1 MARYQNS
8 FVSSKSP
15 EEIQQVLTKFCEM
28 EGFKFVTYK
37 GEQVYKKGSGIM
49 TAPQFVKVSVNG
61 NQIFLEAWLK
71 SALLPGV
78 YVGEMGLDGFAA
90 AVPKSMLKTRVERL
104 LASLA

>member
-49 TAPQFVKVSVNG
+49 TGPQFVKVTVNG
-61 NQIFLEAWLK
+61 NQILLEAWIK
-71 SALLPGV
+71 YALLPGV
-78 YVGEMGLDGFAA
+78 YVGEMGITGAMGFAL
-90 AVPKSMLKTRVERL
+90 KSILKTRVERL
-104 LASLA
+104 LVSLA